1 MPAKSVLIRHVLGA
15 CAAAII
21 LTVIG
26 AFSLWVQQPLL
37 AASLGS
43 AVFIQTLTPGE
54 KSGRL
59 WPTGI
64 GQLAGVAGGLIGVIL
79 AHAEPA
85 PMFMAAQPLVVA
97 RVLAACL
104 AVLVT
109 GCLQGVLKAVSPAG
123 AATALI
129 LALGME
135 APDWLGIV
143 RLMTGIALVTVL
155 GEAARQML
163 LRENAKRR
171 EGLGIGGPS
180 IIAKPQ
186 TRSDAVNPSP

>member
-1 MPAKSVLIRHVLGA
+1 MPTKSVLIRPAVGA
-15 CAAAII
+15 FAAAII
-21 LTVIG
+21 LTAIG

-43 AVFIQTLTPGE
+43 AVFVQTLTPEE

-64 GQLAGVAGGLIGVIL
+64 GQLAGLAGGLIGVIL

-97 RVLAACL
+97 RVLAACV

-109 GCLQGVLKAVSPAG
+109 GCLQAALKAVSPAG

-135 APDWLGIV
+135 TPDWLGIV
-143 RLMTGIALVTVL
+143 RLMTGIALVTLL

-163 LRENAKRR
+163 LRTNARR
-171 EGLGIGGPS
+171 RAGAGIGRPS
-180 IIAKPQ
+180 TVAKPQ
-186 TRSDAVNPSP
+186 T